1 MTLWPHLALQRPLSH
16 PESISK
22 QLRLQ
27 PAALAS
33 LALLESRE
41 GAHSSHDLS
50 GKISQRLGLTAP
62 PVRMDSQAKYCAL
75 ARGEG
80 GILLRLPISGKG
92 YQEKIW
98 VRFFVFFFWVL
109 VGLDHKFIDVP
120 TRTTHLVRCS
130 LRKLVGKSPMDAVY
144 RWISVWG
151 VRWARISAW
160 SPRTRTFTKRSS
172 RLLLKRVRTSR
183 LYSYILVCK
192 IQMAVESSSLAGDEI
207 LNVVCAHGG
216 ETEGSKQA

>member
-1 MTLWPHLALQRPLSH
+1 MLQRPLSD

-22 QLRLQ
+22 QLKLQ

-41 GAHSSHDLS
+41 GAHSSHDHS

-80 GILLRLPISGKG
+80 GILLRLPVPGKG

-98 VRFFVFFFWVL
+98 VRFLFCFGWV
-109 VGLDHKFIDVP
+109 
-120 TRTTHLVRCS
+120 
-130 LRKLVGKSPMDAVY
+130 
-144 RWISVWG
+144 
-151 VRWARISAW
+151 
-160 SPRTRTFTKRSS
+160 
-172 RLLLKRVRTSR
+172 
-183 LYSYILVCK
+183 
-192 IQMAVESSSLAGDEI
+192 
-207 LNVVCAHGG
+207 
-216 ETEGSKQA
+216 

>member
-1 MTLWPHLALQRPLSH
+1 MSSSNLITASQRPLSD

-22 QLRLQ
+22 QLKLQ

-80 GILLRLPISGKG
+80 GILLRLPIPGKG

-98 VRFFVFFFWVL
+98 VRLVFLFFFSFL
-109 VGLDHKFIDVP
+109 VGLDHKYID
-120 TRTTHLVRCS
+120 
-130 LRKLVGKSPMDAVY
+130 
-144 RWISVWG
+144 
-151 VRWARISAW
+151 
-160 SPRTRTFTKRSS
+160 
-172 RLLLKRVRTSR
+172 
-183 LYSYILVCK
+183 
-192 IQMAVESSSLAGDEI
+192 
-207 LNVVCAHGG
+207 CAD
-216 ETEGSKQA
+216 